1 MLDLAESSPEEI
13 FQLLEE
19 SPNTSEAVQEIKQLM
34 NQQFSEGKKLIFL
47 SLFIGGP
54 TYVVLR
60 KDSSRNQVLSNLSQL
75 SVRLKLNFSRFSD
88 KNPLVTS
95 YHMALVLSC
104 VSQYVRS
111 FFQWKILGLWTVCTT
126 PLPDL
131 VRQSAWTSSYQGFGS
146 HTTNFSLR
154 RFARVWGLEV
164 LSDKSASMFW
174 DVWSESRRRGCT
186 ESLRSG
192 GH

>member
-47 SLFIGGP
+47 SLIIGGS
-54 TYVVLR
+54 TYVLR

-88 KNPLVTS
+88 KNPLVTF
-95 YHMALVLSC
+95 LSHGISTFLC
-104 VSQYVRS
+104 N
-111 FFQWKILGLWTVCTT
+111 T
-126 PLPDL
+126 
-131 VRQSAWTSSYQGFGS
+131 
-146 HTTNFSLR
+146 
-154 RFARVWGLEV
+154 
-164 LSDKSASMFW
+164 
-174 DVWSESRRRGCT
+174 
-186 ESLRSG
+186 
-192 GH
+192 

>member
-1 MLDLAESSPEEI
+1 MLDLADSSPEEI

-19 SPNTSEAVQEIKQLM
+19 SPNTSEAVAEIKQLM

-47 SLFIGGP
+47 SLIIGGP
-54 TYVVLR
+54 TYVLR

-104 VSQYVRS
+104 VIHDYV
-111 FFQWKILGLWTVCTT
+111 FFQ
-126 PLPDL
+126 
-131 VRQSAWTSSYQGFGS
+131 
-146 HTTNFSLR
+146 
-154 RFARVWGLEV
+154 
-164 LSDKSASMFW
+164 
-174 DVWSESRRRGCT
+174 
-186 ESLRSG
+186 
-192 GH
+192 

>member
-88 KNPLVTS
+88 KNPLVTFITF
-95 YHMALVLSC
+95 LSHGISTFLC
-104 VSQYVRS
+104 
-111 FFQWKILGLWTVCTT
+111 IT
-126 PLPDL
+126 
-131 VRQSAWTSSYQGFGS
+131 
-146 HTTNFSLR
+146 
-154 RFARVWGLEV
+154 
-164 LSDKSASMFW
+164 
-174 DVWSESRRRGCT
+174 
-186 ESLRSG
+186 
-192 GH
+192 